1 MSISLPSARSTSTA
15 LSRAHRAVLLVAA
28 HSWLAVM
35 GDPPA
40 LRRDRES
47 GQATTEYA
55 LVLLAAASIAL
66 VLVAWATKGGKLT
79 RLFDAVVDQ
88 LIGKAK

>member
-1 MSISLPSARSTSTA
+1 MSTNPITRLHDAVVLAATHVWLSLAAADPSDAD
-15 LSRAHRAVLLVAA
+15 RAEGV
-28 HSWLAVM
+28 
-35 GDPPA
+35 
-40 LRRDRES
+40 DR

>member
-1 MSISLPSARSTSTA
+1 MFDLIRCAK
-15 LSRAHRAVLLVAA
+15 RAAVLSFTHL
-28 HSWLAVM
+28 WLAAVPPSPSRDE
-35 GDPPA
+35 GDT
-40 LRRDRES
+40 

-79 RLFDAVVDQ
+79 KLFDAVVDQ
-88 LIGKAK
+88 LIGKAR